1 MLMPV
6 LKAAGYAV
14 TAVAGAHE
22 ALALLKQGRAFDVL
36 VTDIDMPGMD
46 GFALAEAVRGEP
58 RFQDMPVIALSSIG
72 SPEAIER
79 GRRAG
84 FHDYVAK
91 FDRQS
96 LIAALKEQ
104 TAGTIQAA

>member
-1 MLMPV
+1 M
-6 LKAAGYAV
+6 
-14 TAVAGAHE
+14 TAVSSAQE
-22 ALALLKQGRAFDVL
+22 ALATAEEGPRFDAL
-36 VTDIDMPGMD
+36 VTDIDMPEMD
-46 GFALAEAVRGEP
+46 GFALAEAVRGELQFGEIP
-58 RFQDMPVIALSSIG
+58 MIALSSIAP
-72 SPEAIER
+72 PESIER

-104 TAGTIQAA
+104 TADIIQAA